1 MSSFAHSRECGKAT
15 ALSVPSFEADLVA
28 ECWKCG
34 SRRLNAVS
42 RTVAKYIFL
51 LLTTYNVYLVLV
63 FQKSALLL
71 PLAPTVETRATE
83 FRFSSRCPR
92 RHLLTVRA
100 GLDIVAAT
108 VFSDRTAEEQSTLY
122 GDCCCYRATYELPN
136 HSLKNSYE
144 RARARSTAV
153 KIHLTTAQE
162 TANSMEPHLQV
173 SATSSASKEGTETA
187 VALPHSRECA
197 KEPYLPCQIWF
208 KGKLRN

>member
-1 MSSFAHSRECGKAT
+1 M
-15 ALSVPSFEADLVA
+15 
-28 ECWKCG
+28 
-34 SRRLNAVS
+34 
-42 RTVAKYIFL
+42 AKYIFL

-187 VALPHSRECA
+187 VALPHSRGYT
-197 KEPYLPCQIWF
+197 KEPIPALPKYGLKEKF
-208 KGKLRN
+208 GAGAELRNALQEKLMSRCVSSCRFERQIGRAVSRFHFTTKN